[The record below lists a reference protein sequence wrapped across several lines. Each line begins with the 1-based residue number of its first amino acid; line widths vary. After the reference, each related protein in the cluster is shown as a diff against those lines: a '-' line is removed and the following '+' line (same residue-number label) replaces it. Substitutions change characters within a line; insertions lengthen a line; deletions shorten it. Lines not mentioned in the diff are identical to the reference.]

1 MLHPTLLACYSSYE
15 KQHLTGKN
23 NTNVYGSKSHNAVL
37 NNNKAV
43 AMGNMGTTFTTMHI
57 PMHTRPIFSNE
68 DILLCTI
75 TKELLIFFS
84 VSVNIMYTRD
94 LFGAIG
100 E

>member
-1 MLHPTLLACYSSYE
+1 
-15 KQHLTGKN
+15 
-23 NTNVYGSKSHNAVL
+23 
-37 NNNKAV
+37 
-43 AMGNMGTTFTTMHI
+43 
-57 PMHTRPIFSNE
+57 MHTRPIFSNE

-94 LFGAIG
+94 LFGATG